1 MAQNRK
7 TIPRGR
13 ETPTRSKAMN
23 YEKMRY
29 QHSST
34 HIYWAKTDCKSRSD
48 QSTSKMAHMYSLG
61 EHIATLR
68 SVGTLCNGRGT
79 ILMWVKETKPPHSF
93 NSRLDWVATF

>member
-68 SVGTLCNGRGT
+68 SVGTLCNGRGV
-79 ILMWVKETKPPHSF
+79 ILMRVTEANTSLCS
-93 NSRLDWVATF
+93 NLRLDWVATF